1 MADRDSGG
9 AEQDLPKDAAS
20 TPCRRWRDL
29 GGRANRLMLLLFVEL
44 QLADILSTNHA
55 LARPGVWEANPL
67 MAISQAK
74 LGAAWWLPKLAVV
87 GLIGAAAPL
96 SRWRWPIVAMIS
108 VSAAAVL
115 INCAHL

>member
-1 MADRDSGG
+1 MAARDSGG

-20 TPCRRWRDL
+20 TRCRRWRDL

-55 LARPGVWEANPL
+55 LATPGVWEANPL

-87 GLIGAAAPL
+87 GVIAAAAPL

-108 VSAAAVL
+108 VSCIAVL
-115 INCAHL
+115 VNLTRF

>member
-1 MADRDSGG
+1 MADRDSGSV
-9 AEQDLPKDAAS
+9 EQGLPNDAA
-20 TPCRRWRDL
+20 PPPWRRWQGR
-29 GGRANRLMLLLFVEL
+29 GGRANLLMALLFVEL

-55 LARPGVWEANPL
+55 LARPDVWEANPL

-87 GLIGAAAPL
+87 GLIAAAAPL